1 MVAARVTA
9 VARRFSCE
17 ATSGQSLDTVITVM
31 NAVFSVIFLAD
42 FIYRVVTAPSPG
54 GYDFKHFGWADIL
67 ASLPFEQCNPPCRW
81 PACPRP
87 AAHRRRLVCETS
99 Q

>member
-1 MVAARVTA
+1 MRQQGGKS
-9 VARRFSCE
+9 R
-17 ATSGQSLDTVITVM
+17 DTVNTLM

-87 AAHRRRLVCETS
+87 GRPQAEIGMRNVPIALK
-99 Q
+99 